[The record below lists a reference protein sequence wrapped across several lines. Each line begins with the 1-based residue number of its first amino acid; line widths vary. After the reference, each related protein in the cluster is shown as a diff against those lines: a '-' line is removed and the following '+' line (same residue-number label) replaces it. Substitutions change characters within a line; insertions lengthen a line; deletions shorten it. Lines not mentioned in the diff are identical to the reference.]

1 MAREPRPTAKLSSF
15 RQAVRLVHRIC
26 DIAAAPSLIDDCRVD
41 LARRGVI
48 VAVQRRHTP
57 VIFDWLMDLLSY
69 QGISDSIA
77 FDYMVRHGPVRWHD
91 IAKALAVI
99 PSCPKL

>member
-1 MAREPRPTAKLSSF
+1 M
-15 RQAVRLVHRIC
+15 
-26 DIAAAPSLIDDCRVD
+26 PSLIDDCRVD

-48 VAVQRRHTP
+48 VAIQRRDSP

-77 FDYMVRHGPVRWHD
+77 FDYMARHGPVRWHD
-91 IAKALAVI
+91 IAKALAAI
-99 PSCPKL
+99 PGCPKLTCYWAF